1 MRLKSVLNLLFSQS
15 SRCIDR
21 FVLLLTFNRKFP
33 STKLEYELN
42 IKYNKT
48 LYVIYELNV
57 NLQLEECLIWKHNI
71 IWTKRYI
78 VIFID
83 TDSKNISYYV
93 L

>member
-48 LYVIYELNV
+48 LYINLNV
-57 NLQLEECLIWKHNI
+57 NLELEESLIWKHKHYLDKKI
-71 IWTKRYI
+71 HCHIHRHR
-78 VIFID
+78 F
-83 TDSKNISYYV
+83 
-93 L
+93 

>member
-21 FVLLLTFNRKFP
+21 FVLLLTFDRKFP

-48 LYVIYELNV
+48 LYINLNV
-57 NLQLEECLIWKHNI
+57 NLQLEESLIWKHNI

-83 TDSKNISYYV
+83 TDSNNISYYV

>member
-48 LYVIYELNV
+48 LYINLNV
-57 NLQLEECLIWKHNI
+57 NLQLEESLIWKHNI